1 MDIYGKIAQAIR
13 DIAGERMEGSAIFP
27 AEVKSV
33 SGDVCTIVVGDLEIS
48 DVRLRA
54 VIDGGTDHLLR
65 IPRVGSQVLV
75 ADMSNG
81 QFRDLVVIEQSETER
96 VDITIGQTTLTVED
110 GQITINGGQ
119 NGGLVNISSLTSR
132 FNAIENDIN
141 NLKTAFTTWV
151 VAPQDGG
158 AALKAAAA
166 TWAAA
171 QLAVTQ
177 DENYEDT
184 KIKH

>member
-1 MDIYGKIAQAIR
+1 MDIYGQIAQAIR

-33 SGDVCTIVVGDLEIS
+33 SGDVCTIAVGDLEIS

-96 VDITIGQTTLTVED
+96 IDIAIGQTTLTIED
-110 GQITINGGQ
+110 GQITVNGGQ
-119 NGGLVNISSLTSR
+119 NGGLVNISSLETYLDQLNTAIAGALTAVGESTYASGKLGAQT
-132 FNAIENDIN
+132 FNQAKPTLTNH
-141 NLKTAFTTWV
+141 
-151 VAPQDGG
+151 
-158 AALKAAAA
+158 
-166 TWAAA
+166 
-171 QLAVTQ
+171 
-177 DENYEDT
+177 EDT